1 MCQTEIRKSLGAM
14 VEKPI
19 HNLIIGIDPD
29 TKASGW
35 ACIDLQER
43 KIHLETQPLL
53 SILDLLDEWRVEV
66 DEGYL
71 DIEYTYR
78 FVLEDIWSTAHN
90 WHTSPRDNHR
100 VVAKK
105 GYHLGK
111 CSMVGETLRD
121 AITRKGFPL
130 ICQPPLAKIWKGT
143 DRKITHEEF
152 VEVCKRHRLTLDKR
166 HLNRTNQEERDAGLL
181 AIHHLN
187 TPIRIYSKIV

>member
-1 MCQTEIRKSLGAM
+1 MSTNPPIIK
-14 VEKPI
+14 KPI

-29 TKASGW
+29 TEASGW
-35 ACIDLQER
+35 ACIDLEDR
-43 KIHLETQPLL
+43 TILLETNPLHA
-53 SILDLLDEWRVEV
+53 ILDLLSEFRTEINQ
-66 DEGYL
+66 GYL

-78 FVLEDIWSTAHN
+78 FVVEDIWSTAHN
-90 WHTSPRDNHR
+90 WHTSPRDSHR

-105 GYHLGK
+105 GYHLGR
-111 CSMVGETLRD
+111 CSMIGEVIRD
-121 AITRKGFPL
+121 AISRKGFPL
-130 ICQPPLAKIWKGT
+130 ICQPPLAKIWRGT

-152 VEVCKRHRLTLDKR
+152 VEVCKRHRLTIDKR